1 MDAAASTEVR
11 RAPRDSHGR
20 LRSRRVSTISQHAD
34 RRLATV
40 IGHEIRRRRR
50 NAQLSQAAIGT
61 PFTRAF
67 ICAVERGRAM
77 PSIPALVIIL
87 AHLGVGLD
95 EFFAGVQSEMTMQ
108 YTAAHVDIYDATPG
122 GR

>member
-1 MDAAASTEVR
+1 M
-11 RAPRDSHGR
+11 
-20 LRSRRVSTISQHAD
+20 STISQHGD
-34 RRLATV
+34 GRLASV

-50 NAQLSQAAIGT
+50 SAQLSQAAIGS

-67 ICAVERGRAM
+67 ICAVERGRVM

-95 EFFAGVQSEMTMQ
+95 EFFAAVQSEMTMQ
-108 YTAAHVDIYDATPG
+108 YTAAHVDTYDAAAG
-122 GR
+122 GRG

>member
-1 MDAAASTEVR
+1 
-11 RAPRDSHGR
+11 
-20 LRSRRVSTISQHAD
+20 VSTISQHSD
-34 RRLATV
+34 RRLASV

-50 NAQLSQAAIGT
+50 SAQLSQAAIGT

-77 PSIPALVIIL
+77 PSIPALAIIL

-108 YTAAHVDIYDATPG
+108 YTAPHVDSYDATPR

>member
-1 MDAAASTEVR
+1 
-11 RAPRDSHGR
+11 
-20 LRSRRVSTISQHAD
+20 VSTISQHTD
-34 RRLATV
+34 RRLATA
-40 IGHEIRRRRR
+40 IGREIRRRRR
-50 NAQLSQAAIGT
+50 TAHLTQAAVGE

-67 ICAVERGRAM
+67 VCAVERGRAM

-108 YTAAHVDIYDATPG
+108 YTAAHVDIYDAPPG
-122 GR
+122 GGR

>member
-1 MDAAASTEVR
+1 M
-11 RAPRDSHGR
+11 P
-20 LRSRRVSTISQHAD
+20 VSTILQHRD
-34 RRLATV
+34 GRLAAA
-40 IGHEIRRRRR
+40 IGHELRRRRR
-50 NAQLSQAAIGT
+50 AAKLSQAAIGS

-67 ICAVERGRAM
+67 ICAVERGRAI

-95 EFFAGVQSEMTMQ
+95 EFFAGVQSQMTMQ
-108 YTAAHVDIYDATPG
+108 YTAAHVDAYDAAASG

>member
-1 MDAAASTEVR
+1 M
-11 RAPRDSHGR
+11 
-20 LRSRRVSTISQHAD
+20 STISQHPD
-34 RRLATV
+34 RRLAAA
-40 IGHEIRRRRR
+40 IGKEIRRRRR
-50 NAQLSQAAIGT
+50 SASLSQAAIGA
-61 PFTRAF
+61 PFTRAY

-77 PSIPALVIIL
+77 PSIPALAVIL

-108 YTAAHVDIYDATPG
+108 YTAPHVDTYDATPR

>member
-1 MDAAASTEVR
+1 M
-11 RAPRDSHGR
+11 
-20 LRSRRVSTISQHAD
+20 STISQHPD
-34 RRLATV
+34 RRLAGA
-40 IGHEIRRRRR
+40 IGREIRRRRR
-50 NAQLSQAAIGT
+50 NAQLSQAAIGA

-67 ICAVERGRAM
+67 ICAVERGRAI

-108 YTAAHVDIYDATPG
+108 YTAAHVDTYDSAPG
-122 GR
+122 GRG